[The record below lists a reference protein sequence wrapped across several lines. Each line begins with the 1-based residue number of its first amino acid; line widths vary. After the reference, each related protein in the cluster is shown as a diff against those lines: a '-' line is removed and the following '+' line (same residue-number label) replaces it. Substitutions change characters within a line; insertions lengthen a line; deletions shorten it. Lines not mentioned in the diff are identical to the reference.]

1 MSSSEYLSLPAILMP
16 LQSID
21 IADEEIGNLVDS
33 ILRDDDM
40 NNDGYID
47 YYEFVEAQ
55 NRNRGEDT
63 V

>member
-1 MSSSEYLSLPAILMP
+1 MP